1 MKRVAVVACALV
13 LAAGTA
19 STASAQAASSTVDTL
34 ARVLKTHELRVCS
47 PGDYKPFSF
56 MEKNGDFKGL
66 DVDMMNSL
74 ASTLDAKVKFV
85 KTTWS
90 HLMSDFTS
98 GKCDIGAGGISVTL
112 ARQQKAFFSA
122 PYMVNGKVPLTLC
135 KNADKYETIAEIDQ
149 PDVRVIFNPGGSN
162 ETFARKHLGDAHL
175 IPYKDNIGIF
185 DQIAAG
191 KADVFVTEAAEALV
205 QSHLNPKLCAVN
217 PDKPL
222 KYAEMGY
229 LLPEGDIRFKLYVD
243 QWLHLTKA
251 SGAYDRLAAKWI
263 PEPRD

>member
-1 MKRVAVVACALV
+1 MKPIAVVACALV
-13 LAAGTA
+13 LAAGTVG
-19 STASAQAASSTVDTL
+19 TASAQATSSAVDTL

-56 MEKNGDFKGL
+56 MESDGDFKGL
-66 DVDMMNSL
+66 DVDMMHSL
-74 ASTLDAKVKFV
+74 AQSLGAKVKFV
-85 KTTWS
+85 KTTWG
-90 HLMSDFTS
+90 HLMADFTS

-112 ARQQKAFFSA
+112 ARQQQAFFSA

-135 KNADKYETIAEIDQ
+135 KNVDKYETVAEINK

-162 ETFARKHLGDAHL
+162 ERFARKHLSDAQL
-175 IPYKDNIGIF
+175 IPFKDNIGIF
-185 DQIAAG
+185 DQVVDG

-205 QSHLNPKLCAVN
+205 QSHLHPKLCAVN

-263 PEPRD
+263 PEPKD